1 MNTNLLDL
9 NNDILNIIGDYVKK
23 DNDERI
29 QDFDFIYY
37 VITELMDE
45 SKSYKLSKHKSGQ
58 VIYSE
63 LVDFYHYSEEF
74 IAEYISTNKLTEY
87 FKKSKLKKYFK
98 KVNKNKVLYYIIIK
112 R

>member
-23 DNDERI
+23 DNNERI
-29 QDFDFIYY
+29 QDFKFIDY

-45 SKSYKLSKHKSGQ
+45 LKLVKLSKHKMGQ

-63 LVDFYHYSEEF
+63 LVYYYNFSEEL
-74 IAEYISTNKLTEY
+74 IAEYILTNKKTEY
-87 FKKSKLKKYFK
+87 FKE
-98 KVNKNKVLYYIIIK
+98 VN
-112 R
+112 